1 MMMRRLAAV
10 ALFVALSAAARAE
23 TAYPDCEKYKEPLAY
38 NRCLASHGP
47 SAARAL
53 AARASEGA
61 ASEDHRFHGFQRG
74 RSIRHSHRG
83 RMSATFVIH
92 EGHAS
97 HRRGKFSQM

>member
-1 MMMRRLAAV
+1 
-10 ALFVALSAAARAE
+10 
-23 TAYPDCEKYKEPLAY
+23 PDCEKYKEPLAY

-61 ASEDHRFHGFQRG
+61 ASEDHRFHS

-83 RMSATFVIH
+83 RMSATFVIR